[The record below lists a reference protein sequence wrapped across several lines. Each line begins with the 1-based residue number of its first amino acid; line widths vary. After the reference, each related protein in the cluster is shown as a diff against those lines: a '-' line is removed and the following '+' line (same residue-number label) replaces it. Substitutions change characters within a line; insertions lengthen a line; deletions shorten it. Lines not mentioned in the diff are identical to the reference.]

1 MKTPVITFLLIWMLS
16 LTVQSQISKTITV
29 GTAGTLSTF
38 FTTAELNTVTNL
50 TLSGNI
56 DARDMAF
63 VRDKLKVISV
73 INLSAVK
80 IVFYTGT
87 AGTYSG
93 LSLVY
98 PANELPMYSFYNAN
112 TNTFKTS
119 LTSVTLPTSITSIGY
134 LAFYYCWNLTGTFTI
149 PASVKKIG
157 DYALYGCY
165 GITSYS
171 VATTNTRYS
180 SYDGMLMSKAQDSL
194 FICPTTKSG
203 ALTIPSTVSWIG
215 YSALEGCSLL
225 TGTLNLPVNL
235 RKIED
240 YAFYYC
246 SGLTGDL
253 SFPATL
259 NKLGSYSFYGC
270 SGFNGTVSI
279 QKNLTL
285 VGAYPFLLCD
295 KLTGFNV
302 NMNNTVM
309 SSANGVLF
317 SKNADTLIVYPAGKT
332 GTYTIPST
340 VRVLKDYS
348 FYNCQS
354 LTGNMDIP
362 YNVDS
367 VGNYAFFGCRQLGS
381 FTVQAANAR
390 YTAQNGVLYSKDMK
404 RLIVCPVSTSGSF
417 VIPESVQRIEASAF
431 AYCSAITGTVMI
443 PENIRF
449 IGDYAFY
456 GCEQIAGFEVSAA
469 NNRYSANDRIL
480 YSKAQ
485 DSLFICP
492 YSYSGKF
499 TVPSTVK
506 YIGYSAFD
514 GCSNLTE
521 MTLPSSVNY
530 IDNYAFELCSG
541 LTKIRLN
548 ENVNHIGSGAFYNCT
563 ALQRFEFNKAAPPAV
578 DYYTL
583 EGINKSTCSLI
594 IPVNSTINYLAANY
608 WNQFLNVTES
618 NFDETAVKK
627 TSVTNYKITVSG
639 GQITVSG
646 FQPGETARL
655 YDLSGKL
662 LENITVSS
670 SSYNFQA
677 KGHGVVLMKTKDAL
691 LKISY

>member
-1 MKTPVITFLLIWMLS
+1 MKTSVITFTLIWMLS
-16 LTVQSQISKTITV
+16 FSVQAQISKTITV
-29 GTAGTLSTF
+29 TTSGTLSSF
-38 FTTAELNTVTNL
+38 FTTPELNTVTNL

-63 VRDKLKVISV
+63 VRDKLKVISM
-73 INLSAVK
+73 INLSAAK
-80 IVFYTGT
+80 IIFYAGT

-119 LTSVTLPTSITSIGY
+119 LTSITLPTSITSIGY
-134 LAFYYCWNLTGTFTI
+134 LAFYYCWNLSGTFTI
-149 PASVKKIG
+149 PATVRKIG

-165 GITSYS
+165 GISAYS
-171 VATTNTRYS
+171 VPSGNTRYS

-215 YSALEGCSLL
+215 FSAFEGCSQL

-253 SFPATL
+253 SLPATL

-270 SGFNGTVSI
+270 SGLNGSVSI
-279 QKNLTL
+279 QKNLNSI
-285 VGAYPFLLCD
+285 GAYPFLLCNN
-295 KLTGFNV
+295 LISFNV
-302 NMNNTVM
+302 NMNNTRLA
-309 SSANGVLF
+309 SADGVLF
-317 SKNADTLIVYPAGKT
+317 SKAQDTLQVFPGAKAGS
-332 GTYTIPST
+332 YTIPAS
-340 VRVLKDYS
+340 VKVLKDYS
-348 FYNCQS
+348 FYNCS
-354 LTGNMDIP
+354 NLTGSLDIP
-362 YNVDS
+362 SGIDS
-367 VGNYAFFGCRQLGS
+367 VGNYAFFGSTQLGS
-381 FTVQAANAR
+381 FTVQAGNAK

-404 RLIVCPVSTSGSF
+404 RLIICPVSTSGNF
-417 VIPESVQRIEASAF
+417 TIPESVERIEASAL
-431 AYCSAITGTVMI
+431 AYCSGITGTVSLS
-443 PENIRF
+443 ENIRF

-456 GCEQIAGFEVSAA
+456 GCEQITGFEVSPA
-469 NNRYSANDRIL
+469 NSRYSAKDKIL

-492 YSYSGKF
+492 YSFSGKF
-499 TVPSTVK
+499 TSPSTVK

-521 MTLPSSVNY
+521 ITLPSSVNY

-548 ENVNHIGSGAFYNCT
+548 ENVNHIGSSAFYNCSG
-563 ALQRFEFNKAAPPAV
+563 LQRFEFNKATPPAV

-583 EGINKSTCSLI
+583 EGINKLTCNLI
-594 IPVNSTINYLAANY
+594 IPLNSSSNYQAANY

-618 NFDETAVKK
+618 NFDETAVPR
-627 TSVTNYKITVSG
+627 TTERNFKITVSDG
-639 GQITVSG
+639 LITVSG

-655 YDLSGKL
+655 YDLNGKL
-662 LENITVSS
+662 LETITVNSW
-670 SSYNFQA
+670 SYSFHA
-677 KGHGVVLMKTKDAL
+677 KGHGVVFMKARDAL
-691 LKISY
+691 LKIIY